1 MRRFGAAF
9 VFAAASSYAA
19 MKVGTSTTSCAPP
32 NAKSPSFV
40 SPPVQNTGHGRDD
53 RALPAHSSPAS
64 ALHGRDDVKDDGSK
78 QSFNFFTKTSGCD
91 CKVPGGMG
99 CWHRIMSL
107 HEIDQLVSQQV
118 RRYALPLPRN
128 RIRGAFSR
136 ITLYQGRIIVTLMG
150 GVFDVTDFT
159 GHPGGYGRL
168 QMVAGQD
175 LEPFWKIYTQHNR
188 EHIANHLDRYRI
200 GQLSA
205 ADAEK
210 QRLASVFP
218 NPYLNDPEPSPD
230 LLTNTRCCCARQ
242 CQSHAS

>member
-1 MRRFGAAF
+1 
-9 VFAAASSYAA
+9 
-19 MKVGTSTTSCAPP
+19 
-32 NAKSPSFV
+32 
-40 SPPVQNTGHGRDD
+40 
-53 RALPAHSSPAS
+53 
-64 ALHGRDDVKDDGSK
+64 
-78 QSFNFFTKTSGCD
+78 
-91 CKVPGGMG
+91 
-99 CWHRIMSL
+99 
-107 HEIDQLVSQQV
+107 
-118 RRYALPLPRN
+118 
-128 RIRGAFSR
+128 
-136 ITLYQGRIIVTLMG
+136 MG

-200 GQLSA
+200 GQLSP

-230 LLTNTRCCCARQ
+230 LLTNTRYGNVCC
-242 CQSHAS
+242 H

>member
-1 MRRFGAAF
+1 
-9 VFAAASSYAA
+9 
-19 MKVGTSTTSCAPP
+19 
-32 NAKSPSFV
+32 
-40 SPPVQNTGHGRDD
+40 
-53 RALPAHSSPAS
+53 
-64 ALHGRDDVKDDGSK
+64 
-78 QSFNFFTKTSGCD
+78 
-91 CKVPGGMG
+91 
-99 CWHRIMSL
+99 
-107 HEIDQLVSQQV
+107 
-118 RRYALPLPRN
+118 
-128 RIRGAFSR
+128 
-136 ITLYQGRIIVTLMG
+136 MG

-188 EHIANHLDRYRI
+188 EHIAKHLDRYRI

-230 LLTNTRCCCARQ
+230 LLTNTRYCCHVLVCPAYALTCVDQVPVQCGGAPAPAHGLLDHACRQALCSQSLQRNPPPHTHSRSCAFAYKLLVNGAQVPDISPESYCLTVSGVGLNTTTFTLDDLKRKFPKVEI
-242 CQSHAS
+242 ASVIQARPPP

>member
-1 MRRFGAAF
+1 
-9 VFAAASSYAA
+9 
-19 MKVGTSTTSCAPP
+19 
-32 NAKSPSFV
+32 
-40 SPPVQNTGHGRDD
+40 
-53 RALPAHSSPAS
+53 
-64 ALHGRDDVKDDGSK
+64 
-78 QSFNFFTKTSGCD
+78 
-91 CKVPGGMG
+91 
-99 CWHRIMSL
+99 
-107 HEIDQLVSQQV
+107 
-118 RRYALPLPRN
+118 
-128 RIRGAFSR
+128 
-136 ITLYQGRIIVTLMG
+136 MG

-230 LLTNTRCCCARQ
+230 LLTNTRYRPPPLTTKTNLSIKRHAAQVLLLRARLPRMRVDV
-242 CQSHAS
+242 C